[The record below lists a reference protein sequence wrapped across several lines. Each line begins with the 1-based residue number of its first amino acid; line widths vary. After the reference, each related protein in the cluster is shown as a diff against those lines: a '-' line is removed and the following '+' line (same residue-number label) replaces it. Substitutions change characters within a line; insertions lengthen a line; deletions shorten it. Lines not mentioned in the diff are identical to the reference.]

1 MINLAQGLFMAE
13 AEGYLGPNANNMY
26 QIEKDARHFYQQGY
40 TKNSAIEMAAALNE
54 AILSPEEQN
63 RLCRQ
68 I

>member
-1 MINLAQGLFMAE
+1 MAE

>member
-1 MINLAQGLFMAE
+1 MAE

-40 TKNSAIEMAAALNE
+40 TKNSAIEMAAALNK